1 MQGEDM
7 TLTAR
12 AQTENT
18 GSRLL
23 TTTQETYREHISQTP
38 RSQCQTE
45 SRPMGFVNDVF
56 NITPNVSNISWN

>member
-12 AQTENT
+12 AQTEHT

-23 TTTQETYREHISQTP
+23 TTTQETYREHIQTP
-38 RSQCQTE
+38 RVQTPRAQCQTD
-45 SRPMGFVNDVF
+45 SRPSGSVDCLF
-56 NITPNVSNISWN
+56 